1 MYHLVIVNYN
11 NVTMHLTRGYCEGSK
26 ALDGNDSEE
35 NGDVNSEC
43 EEGEGTDCEDLD
55 CDTGEGK

>member
-1 MYHLVIVNYN
+1 
-11 NVTMHLTRGYCEGSK
+11 MHLTRGYCEGSK
-26 ALDGNDSEE
+26 ALDGNDVGLLWNDSEE
-35 NGDVNSEC
+35 NGDVSSEC